1 MKNQE
6 QRYNKLRRQKIN
18 LMLNEEERKLI
29 TEKAIQYG
37 FGDCLAEYIR
47 AAAIYENI
55 YIEDLEGKSEICD
68 IVSSFID
75 MLKQILNEQKKLL
88 KNVLLSKDDIATIS
102 NQNKT
107 IIEKIDLLSKL
118 VVANLSVNAEKKIQQ
133 REDAIKRHKVDGIF
147 FNRIIKKDP
156 NILVVRPSNLHL
168 PNQKTTYIVYLKKYI
183 NEFDLS
189 SIDMQEFVFLVNNLR
204 DMAMR
209 KNLLLCFNR
218 ENNYLKVGI
227 VMDFEDYE
235 SAENFMIESKEND
248 FVMLDKDRKS
258 VGEVNANYK

>member
-29 TEKAIQYG
+29 TEKAVQYG

-133 REDAIKRHKVDGIF
+133 REDAIKKHKVDGIF

-168 PNQKTTYIVYLKKYI
+168 PNQKITYIVYLKKYI

-204 DMAMR
+204 DIAMR

-218 ENNYLKVGI
+218 EDNYLKVGI

-258 VGEVNANYK
+258 VGEVNANHK